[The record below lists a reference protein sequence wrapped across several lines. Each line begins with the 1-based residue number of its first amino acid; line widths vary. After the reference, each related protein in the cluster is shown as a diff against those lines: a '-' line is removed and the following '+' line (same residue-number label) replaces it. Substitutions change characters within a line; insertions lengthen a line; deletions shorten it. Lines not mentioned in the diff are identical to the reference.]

1 MTKYASAFALLL
13 CLFCLSS
20 CGSSNGCR
28 GGGWYGDRNLTEV
41 SPELPDQVEIKE
53 ISEACD

>member
-1 MTKYASAFALLL
+1 MAKYASAFALLL
-13 CLFCLSS
+13 CLVCLSS

-41 SPELPDQVEIKE
+41 SPEIPDQVGNTEIL
-53 ISEACD
+53 EACD